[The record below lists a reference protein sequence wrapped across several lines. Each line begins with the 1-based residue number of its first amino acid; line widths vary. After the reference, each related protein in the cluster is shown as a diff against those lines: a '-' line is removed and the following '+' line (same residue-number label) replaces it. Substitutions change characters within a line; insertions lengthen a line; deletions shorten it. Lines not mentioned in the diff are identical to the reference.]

1 VVFIDW
7 SLIYFVKFYK
17 LITFF
22 FVLPDIVF
30 CRTWY
35 NVEVP
40 KLYNPVT
47 SLLLPLNEKNSWR
60 GMKTTGQLKREQ
72 GIKGLP
78 QNDSMY
84 TVSIFLIFFKQIVFV
99 MIYFKTI
106 FLLIL

>member
-1 VVFIDW
+1 
-7 SLIYFVKFYK
+7 
-17 LITFF
+17 
-22 FVLPDIVF
+22 LPDIVF

-78 QNDSMY
+78 ENDSMY
-84 TVSIFLIFFKQIVFV
+84 TVSIFLIFFVHTFCMVIT
-99 MIYFKTI
+99 YN
-106 FLLIL
+106 LL

>member
-1 VVFIDW
+1 
-7 SLIYFVKFYK
+7 L
-17 LITFF
+17 L
-22 FVLPDIVF
+22 DIVF

-72 GIKGLP
+72 GIRGLP
-78 QNDSMY
+78 ESDSMY
-84 TVSIFLIFFKQIVFV
+84 TVSISLIFFVQTIFMVL
-99 MIYFKTI
+99 IYHKTV

>member
-1 VVFIDW
+1 VYTDHF
-7 SLIYFVKFYK
+7 
-17 LITFF
+17 FF

-60 GMKTTGQLKREQ
+60 GMKTVGQLKREQ
-72 GIKGLP
+72 GIKALP

-84 TVSIFLIFFKQIVFV
+84 TVSIILIFLILIVF
-99 MIYFKTI
+99 MIFD
-106 FLLIL
+106 LL

>member
-1 VVFIDW
+1 
-7 SLIYFVKFYK
+7 
-17 LITFF
+17 
-22 FVLPDIVF
+22 VF

-78 QNDSMY
+78 ENDSMY
-84 TVSIFLIFFKQIVFV
+84 TVSIFLILFIQTIFMV
-99 MIYFKTI
+99 MIYCKTI
-106 FLLIL
+106 SYSSYSQYIEV

>member
-1 VVFIDW
+1 MDHLF
-7 SLIYFVKFYK
+7 FY
-17 LITFF
+17 
-22 FVLPDIVF
+22 VLLDIVF

-84 TVSIFLIFFKQIVFV
+84 TVSIFLIFPIQTIFMI
-99 MIYFKTI
+99 MIYCKTV
-106 FLLIL
+106 FFTLIANS